1 VSAHGR
7 RGEPVSPMPMP
18 IAALEQLRMLG
29 RCPELFIHPVITAAG
44 VPYPAAMFSP
54 EPLV

>member
-1 VSAHGR
+1 MQY
-7 RGEPVSPMPMP
+7 EPPLP
-18 IAALEQLRMLG
+18 IAALEQLTMFA

>member
-1 VSAHGR
+1 VQY
-7 RGEPVSPMPMP
+7 EPPLP
-18 IAALEQLRMLG
+18 IAALEQLTMFA
-29 RCPELFIHPVITAAG
+29 RCPELLIHPVITAAG